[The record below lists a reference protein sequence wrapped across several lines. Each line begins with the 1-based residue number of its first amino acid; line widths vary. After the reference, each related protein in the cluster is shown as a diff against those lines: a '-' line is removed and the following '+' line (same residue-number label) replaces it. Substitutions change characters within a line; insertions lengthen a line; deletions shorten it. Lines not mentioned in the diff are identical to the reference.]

1 MFRATGTLA
10 ESLRITAFLTRVT
23 DRTITAAGPGWRPN
37 ESDSDISRLAADV
50 LGVIRRHMTVE
61 PGMRQIVSGL

>member
-1 MFRATGTLA
+1 M
-10 ESLRITAFLTRVT
+10 T
-23 DRTITAAGPGWRPN
+23 DRTITAAGSGWRPN